1 MMKQEMSKKQRH
13 FLQLVACLGVLVA
26 CGQLLLMPGVQRL
39 QAVLEERDA
48 ARKTQQDQSIA
59 VMTIPAVAKEI
70 QDNQKKRT
78 TLAGKYYDFGK
89 PQRLDQVI
97 TGLALDQGMQPLRLE
112 MKRPEPG
119 MVKEYLPALPP
130 KVQEERR
137 EEAKAQEQL
146 WDELRRDDTAK
157 EPEAPQDSFVLLQQA
172 EFSAMGTEQQ
182 CMDFL
187 DAAAQDPALHITD
200 FQLQPKAAAKQ
211 KEESPLV
218 MLSCHFQI
226 VMTMGEG
233 K

>member
-1 MMKQEMSKKQRH
+1 MKQEMSKKQRH
-13 FLQLVACLGVLVA
+13 FLQLVSCIGVLVA
-26 CGQLLLMPGVQRL
+26 CAQLLLVPGVQRL
-39 QAVLEERDA
+39 QTVLEERDV

-78 TLAGKYYDFGK
+78 ELAGKYYDFDK

-130 KVQEERR
+130 EVQEERR

-146 WDELRRDDTAK
+146 WDELRKDDASK
-157 EPEAPQDSFVLLQQA
+157 EQEEPQNSCLLIQRA
-172 EFSAMGTEQQ
+172 DFSAMGTEQQ

-187 DAAAQDPALHITD
+187 NAAAQDPALHITD

-211 KEESPLV
+211 EEESPL
-218 MLSCHFQI
+218 MTLSCRFQI
-226 VMTMGEG
+226 LMTMGDG

>member
-1 MMKQEMSKKQRH
+1 MKQEMAKKQRR
-13 FLQLVACLGVLVA
+13 FLQLVACIGVLVA
-26 CGQLLLMPGVQRL
+26 CGQLLLMPGIQRL

-78 TLAGKYYDFGK
+78 ELAGKYYDFGK

-97 TGLALDQGMQPLRLE
+97 TGLALGQGMQPLRLE

-130 KVQEERR
+130 EVQEERR
-137 EEAKAQEQL
+137 EEAKTQEQL
-146 WDELRRDDTAK
+146 WDELRMDDASK
-157 EPEAPQDSFVLLQQA
+157 EQEAPQDSFVLLQQA

-211 KEESPLV
+211 EEESPL
-218 MLSCHFQI
+218 MTLSCRFQI
-226 VMTMGEG
+226 LMTMGQG

>member
-1 MMKQEMSKKQRH
+1 M
-13 FLQLVACLGVLVA
+13 QLVACIGVLVA
-26 CGQLLLMPGVQRL
+26 CAQLLLVPGVQRL
-39 QAVLEERDA
+39 QTVLEERDV

-70 QDNQKKRT
+70 EDNQKKRT
-78 TLAGKYYDFGK
+78 ELAGKYYDFDK

-130 KVQEERR
+130 EVQEERR
-137 EEAKAQEQL
+137 EESKAQEQL
-146 WDELRRDDTAK
+146 WDELRMDDASK
-157 EPEAPQDSFVLLQQA
+157 EQEEPQNSFLLIQRA
-172 EFSAMGTEQQ
+172 DFSAMGTEQQ

-187 DAAAQDPALHITD
+187 NAAAQDPALHITD

-211 KEESPLV
+211 EEESPL
-218 MLSCHFQI
+218 MTLSCRFQI
-226 VMTMGEG
+226 LMTMGQG